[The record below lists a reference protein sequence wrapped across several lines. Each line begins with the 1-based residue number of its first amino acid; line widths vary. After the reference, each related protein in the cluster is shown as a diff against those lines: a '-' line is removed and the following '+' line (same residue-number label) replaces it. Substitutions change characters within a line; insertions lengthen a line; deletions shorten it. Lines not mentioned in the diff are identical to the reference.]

1 MEDIAP
7 KLLDAIRKDF
17 LEILGDAK
25 VEKLDYLGAE
35 DYAEKVGAVLA
46 EAFRR
51 NIRADMLPEG
61 RLFWNIADRVIRPM
75 LEKDHKLVADAAQN
89 VQQTLNKAAG
99 LGLKAQRAPLDQD
112 KVSGILNKVAT
123 AEDFDAVAWVLDE
136 PVKTFSRSVVDD
148 TLQRNIE
155 FQGKAGL
162 KPRVIRTAESHC
174 CEWCSRLGGVYVYPD
189 VPKDVYRRHER
200 CRCSVEYDPG
210 SGKRKILWTSED
222 AVQKR
227 AREKAVLKTE
237 EQKKHLNDFIEKY
250 HVTAPEQCLPHLE
263 SAEIPSSKLS
273 GYALNMEHPVG
284 HAKAVAFR
292 DALGY
297 TIDNEAELKTA
308 IQQGLSQW
316 KAVPRAET
324 KYGQPYEVR
333 MLLKGANGKQATVKT
348 AWQIDQGQEFPRLV
362 SAYVYKEKDW

>member
-7 KLLDAIRKDF
+7 KLLVAIRKDF
-17 LEILGDAK
+17 LEILDDAK
-25 VEKLDYLGAE
+25 VEQLNYLGAE
-35 DYAEKVGAVLA
+35 DYAEKVGAALA

-99 LGLKAQRAPLDQD
+99 LGLKAQRSPLDQD

-174 CEWCSRLGGVYVYPD
+174 CEWCSRLGGVYAYPD
-189 VPKDVYRRHER
+189 VPKDVYQRHER

-210 SGKRKILWTSED
+210 NGKRRQNVHT
-222 AVQKR
+222 
-227 AREKAVLKTE
+227 
-237 EQKKHLNDFIEKY
+237 KKW
-250 HVTAPEQCLPHLE
+250 TAPEENAKIKARKLIGLKSHGLQIQEISEHIVERISERNVEVESILDAFMNPLDIKPVKYDLE
-263 SAEIPSSKLS
+263 GRPSVVLVGEKATIAINPETGRLATTYPTHSKL
-273 GYALNMEHPVG
+273 A
-284 HAKAVAFR
+284 AK
-292 DALGY
+292 
-297 TIDNEAELKTA
+297 LK
-308 IQQGLSQW
+308 
-316 KAVPRAET
+316 K
-324 KYGQPYEVR
+324 K
-333 MLLKGANGKQATVKT
+333 
-348 AWQIDQGQEFPRLV
+348 
-362 SAYVYKEKDW
+362 KEEKES